1 MHGRAVVTCNL
12 SFFEINS
19 TLTIDWKKIE
29 YGVRS
34 RCNAGNTHRLHTAHH
49 AALDKSHMTHTT
61 IGGGARKVA
70 IIAAD
75 LHTLTHVVPVHRTP
89 NSSPVVVVDLR
100 LYKAVK
106 MENERGEIVDL
117 YVFPR
122 WLEGVVWCGVVFGIL
137 KKSAFMREAAIDHG
151 REKIQHSTTPAALF
165 PWPARKKKSKKKKRE
180 RKRN

>member
-75 LHTLTHVVPVHRTP
+75 LHTLTHVVPVHPHSEFFTRRRRP
-89 NSSPVVVVDLR
+89 YILQSRQNGERKRRDCRSVCFSPLVS
-100 LYKAVK
+100 
-106 MENERGEIVDL
+106 RGK
-117 YVFPR
+117 
-122 WLEGVVWCGVVFGIL
+122 GVVWWCL
-137 KKSAFMREAAIDHG
+137 ES
-151 REKIQHSTTPAALF
+151 
-165 PWPARKKKSKKKKRE
+165 
-180 RKRN
+180 